1 LPLRERFAVIVKK
14 ADFLGDPPFYFDGGN
29 CGLIDQIYE
38 ETQLMDYSALFLSTG
53 VVALAE
59 MGDKTQLL
67 SLMLAARYP
76 KQALA
81 IIGGIFIAT
90 LANHACA
97 ALLGHWLTTLLS
109 PDVMRWILG
118 LSFLGIGLW
127 LLVPDRI
134 DDAAGTKVADR
145 ALQVFLL
152 TTGLF
157 FLAEMGDKTQIAT
170 IALGARYADAF
181 SVTLG
186 TTLGMMLA
194 NAPAVWIGQK
204 FTTRMPIKWV
214 HAVAAATF
222 IAIGIATLVW
232 F

>member
-1 LPLRERFAVIVKK
+1 MEF
-14 ADFLGDPPFYFDGGN
+14 
-29 CGLIDQIYE
+29 
-38 ETQLMDYSALFLSTG
+38 MDLSALTLSAG

-81 IIGGIFIAT
+81 IIAGIFIAT
-90 LANHACA
+90 IANHACA
-97 ALLGHWLTTLLS
+97 AFLGQWLTTLMSPEILKWVLS
-109 PDVMRWILG
+109 

-127 LLVPDRI
+127 LLVPDHI
-134 DDAAGTKVADR
+134 DDAAGAKTADR
-145 ALQVFLL
+145 ALQVFIL
-152 TTGLF
+152 TAGLF

-170 IALGARYADAF
+170 IALGARYADVL
-181 SVTLG
+181 SVTIG

-204 FTTRMPIKWV
+204 FTKRMPIKLV
-214 HAVAAATF
+214 HAVAAITF
-222 IAIGIATLVW
+222 IAIGVATLIW
-232 F
+232 G

>member
-1 LPLRERFAVIVKK
+1 
-14 ADFLGDPPFYFDGGN
+14 
-29 CGLIDQIYE
+29 
-38 ETQLMDYSALFLSTG
+38 MDVSALTISAG

-81 IIGGIFIAT
+81 IIAGIFIAT
-90 LANHACA
+90 IANHACA
-97 ALLGHWLTTLLS
+97 ALLGHWLMTLVS

-118 LSFLGIGLW
+118 ASFLGIGLW
-127 LLVPDRI
+127 LLVPDHI
-134 DDAAGTKVADR
+134 EDAADSKVADR
-145 ALQVFLL
+145 ALQVFML
-152 TTGLF
+152 TVVLF

-170 IALGARYADAF
+170 IALGARYQDVV
-181 SVTLG
+181 SVTIG

-204 FTTRMPIKWV
+204 FTQRIPIKWV
-214 HAVAAATF
+214 HGIAAVTF
-222 IAIGIATLVW
+222 ISIGVATIVW
-232 F
+232 S

>member
-1 LPLRERFAVIVKK
+1 M
-14 ADFLGDPPFYFDGGN
+14 DF
-29 CGLIDQIYE
+29 
-38 ETQLMDYSALFLSTG
+38 SALALSTG

-81 IIGGIFIAT
+81 IIAGIFVAT
-90 LANHACA
+90 IVNHACA

-127 LLVPDRI
+127 LLVPDHINDTARSK
-134 DDAAGTKVADR
+134 AVDR
-145 ALQVFLL
+145 AWQVFLL
-152 TTGLF
+152 TVGLF

-170 IALGARYADAF
+170 IALGARYEDVV
-181 SVTLG
+181 SVTVG

-194 NAPAVWIGQK
+194 NAPAVWLGQK
-204 FTTRMPIKWV
+204 FTKHMPIKWV
-214 HAVAAATF
+214 HAVAAVTF
-222 IAIGIATLVW
+222 IAIGIATLIW
-232 F
+232 S

>member
-1 LPLRERFAVIVKK
+1 
-14 ADFLGDPPFYFDGGN
+14 
-29 CGLIDQIYE
+29 
-38 ETQLMDYSALFLSTG
+38 MDLSALALSTG

-81 IIGGIFIAT
+81 IIGGILIAT
-90 LANHACA
+90 IANHACA
-97 ALLGHWLTTLLS
+97 ALLGHWLTTFMS
-109 PDVMRWILG
+109 PDILKWILG

-127 LLVPDRI
+127 LLVPDHI
-134 DDAAGTKVADR
+134 DDAAGSKVADR
-145 ALQVFLL
+145 AFQVFML
-152 TTGLF
+152 TVGLF

-170 IALGARYADAF
+170 IALGAKYSDVV
-181 SVTLG
+181 SVTIG

-204 FTTRMPIKWV
+204 FTKRMPIKWV
-214 HAVAAATF
+214 HAVAAVTF
-222 IAIGIATLVW
+222 IAIGIVTLVW
-232 F
+232 G

>member
-1 LPLRERFAVIVKK
+1 MSIEGYWDLNYPLYARDCGFTKLLDPQNM
-14 ADFLGDPPFYFDGGN
+14 DF
-29 CGLIDQIYE
+29 
-38 ETQLMDYSALFLSTG
+38 SALTLSAG

-81 IIGGIFIAT
+81 IIAGIFIAT
-90 LANHACA
+90 IANHACA
-97 ALLGHWLTTLLS
+97 AFLGHWLTTLVS

-127 LLVPDRI
+127 LLVPDHI
-134 DDAAGTKVADR
+134 DDAAGSKVADK

-152 TTGLF
+152 TVGLF

-170 IALGARYADAF
+170 IALGARYDDVV
-181 SVTLG
+181 SVTIG

-204 FTTRMPIKWV
+204 FTKRMPIKWV
-214 HAVAAATF
+214 HAVAAVTF
-222 IAIGIATLVW
+222 IAIGLATLIW
-232 F
+232 A

>member
-1 LPLRERFAVIVKK
+1 M
-14 ADFLGDPPFYFDGGN
+14 DF
-29 CGLIDQIYE
+29 
-38 ETQLMDYSALFLSTG
+38 SAITLSAG

-81 IIGGIFIAT
+81 IIVGIFIAT
-90 LANHACA
+90 IANHACA
-97 ALLGHWLTTLLS
+97 ALLGHWLMTLVS

-127 LLVPDRI
+127 LLVPDHI
-134 DDAAGTKVADR
+134 DDAAESKAVDR
-145 ALQVFLL
+145 ALQVFIL
-152 TTGLF
+152 TVVLF

-170 IALGARYADAF
+170 IALGAKYEDVVA
-181 SVTLG
+181 VTMG

-194 NAPAVWIGQK
+194 NAPAVWLGQK
-204 FTTRMPIKWV
+204 FTKRMPIKWV
-214 HAVAAATF
+214 HGVAALTF
-222 IAIGIATLVW
+222 IAIGAVTLLW
-232 F
+232 S

>member
-1 LPLRERFAVIVKK
+1 
-14 ADFLGDPPFYFDGGN
+14 
-29 CGLIDQIYE
+29 
-38 ETQLMDYSALFLSTG
+38 MDLSALALSTG

-81 IIGGIFIAT
+81 IIGGILIAT
-90 LANHACA
+90 IANHACA
-97 ALLGHWLTTLLS
+97 ALLGHWLTTFMS
-109 PDVMRWILG
+109 PDLLKWILG

-127 LLVPDRI
+127 LLVPDHI
-134 DDAAGTKVADR
+134 DDAAGSKVADR
-145 ALQVFLL
+145 VFQVFML
-152 TTGLF
+152 TVGLF

-170 IALGARYADAF
+170 IALGAKYSDVF
-181 SVTLG
+181 SVTVG

-204 FTTRMPIKWV
+204 FTKRMPIKWV
-214 HAVAAATF
+214 HAVAAVTF
-222 IAIGIATLVW
+222 IAIGIATLIW
-232 F
+232 G

>member
-1 LPLRERFAVIVKK
+1 M
-14 ADFLGDPPFYFDGGN
+14 DF
-29 CGLIDQIYE
+29 
-38 ETQLMDYSALFLSTG
+38 SALAISTG

-81 IIGGIFIAT
+81 IIGGILIAT
-90 LANHACA
+90 IANHACA
-97 ALLGHWLTTLLS
+97 ALLGHWLTTFMS
-109 PDVMRWILG
+109 PDLLKWILG
-118 LSFLGIGLW
+118 VSFLGIGLW
-127 LLVPDRI
+127 LLVPDHI
-134 DDAAGTKVADR
+134 DDAAGSKVADR
-145 ALQVFLL
+145 AFQVFML
-152 TTGLF
+152 TVGLF

-170 IALGARYADAF
+170 IALGAKYSDVF
-181 SVTLG
+181 SVTVG

-204 FTTRMPIKWV
+204 FTKRMPIQWV
-214 HAVAAATF
+214 HAVAAVTF

-232 F
+232 G

>member
-1 LPLRERFAVIVKK
+1 M
-14 ADFLGDPPFYFDGGN
+14 DF
-29 CGLIDQIYE
+29 
-38 ETQLMDYSALFLSTG
+38 SALALSTG

-76 KQALA
+76 KQALG
-81 IIGGIFIAT
+81 IIAGIFIAT
-90 LANHACA
+90 IANHACA
-97 ALLGHWLTTLLS
+97 ALLGHWLTTLVS

-127 LLVPDRI
+127 LLVPDHI
-134 DDAAGTKVADR
+134 DDAARSKVADR

-152 TTGLF
+152 TVGLF

-170 IALGARYADAF
+170 IALGARYEDVL
-181 SVTLG
+181 SVTVG

-204 FTTRMPIKWV
+204 FTKRMPIKWV
-214 HAVAAATF
+214 HAVAAVTF
-222 IAIGIATLVW
+222 IAIGIATLIW
-232 F
+232 S

>member
-1 LPLRERFAVIVKK
+1 
-14 ADFLGDPPFYFDGGN
+14 
-29 CGLIDQIYE
+29 
-38 ETQLMDYSALFLSTG
+38 MDLSALALSTG

-90 LANHACA
+90 IANHACA
-97 ALLGHWLTTLLS
+97 AFLGHWLTTFMS
-109 PDVMRWILG
+109 PDLLRWILG

-134 DDAAGTKVADR
+134 DDAAGSKVADR
-145 ALQVFLL
+145 ALPVLML
-152 TTGLF
+152 TVGLF

-170 IALGARYADAF
+170 IALGAKYADVF
-181 SVTLG
+181 SVTVG

-204 FTTRMPIKWV
+204 FTKRLPIQWV
-214 HAVAAATF
+214 HALAAISF
-222 IAIGIATLVW
+222 ITIGIVTLIW
-232 F
+232 A

>member
-1 LPLRERFAVIVKK
+1 MSPKLSSIILR
-14 ADFLGDPPFYFDGGN
+14 
-29 CGLIDQIYE
+29 
-38 ETQLMDYSALFLSTG
+38 MDLSALALSTG

-81 IIGGIFIAT
+81 IIGGILIAT
-90 LANHACA
+90 IANHACA
-97 ALLGHWLTTLLS
+97 ALLGHWLTTFMS
-109 PDVMRWILG
+109 PDLLKWILG

-127 LLVPDRI
+127 LLVPDHI
-134 DDAAGTKVADR
+134 DDAAGSKVADK
-145 ALQVFLL
+145 AFQVFIL
-152 TTGLF
+152 TVGLF

-170 IALGARYADAF
+170 IALGAKYSDVF
-181 SVTLG
+181 SVTVG

-204 FTTRMPIKWV
+204 FTKRMPIKWV
-214 HAVAAATF
+214 HAVAAVTF

-232 F
+232 G

>member
-1 LPLRERFAVIVKK
+1 
-14 ADFLGDPPFYFDGGN
+14 
-29 CGLIDQIYE
+29 
-38 ETQLMDYSALFLSTG
+38 MDSSALFLSTG

-67 SLMLAARYP
+67 SLMLASRYP
-76 KQALA
+76 RQALA
-81 IIGGIFIAT
+81 IIAGIFIAT
-90 LANHACA
+90 IANHACA

-109 PDVMRWILG
+109 PNVMRWILG

-127 LLVPDRI
+127 LLVPDHI
-134 DDAAGTKVADR
+134 DDAGGSKVVDR
-145 ALQVFLL
+145 AFQVFLL
-152 TTGLF
+152 TVGLF

-170 IALGARYADAF
+170 IALGARYTDVFA
-181 SVTLG
+181 VTVG

-204 FTTRMPIKWV
+204 FTKRMPIKWV
-214 HAVAAATF
+214 HAVAAVTF

-232 F
+232 A

>member
-1 LPLRERFAVIVKK
+1 
-14 ADFLGDPPFYFDGGN
+14 
-29 CGLIDQIYE
+29 
-38 ETQLMDYSALFLSTG
+38 MDLSALVLSTG

-81 IIGGIFIAT
+81 IIAGILIAT
-90 LANHACA
+90 IANHACA
-97 ALLGHWLTTLLS
+97 ALLGHWLTTFLS
-109 PDVMRWILG
+109 PDLLKWILG

-127 LLVPDRI
+127 LLVPDHI
-134 DDAAGTKVADR
+134 DDAAGSKVADR
-145 ALQVFLL
+145 AFQVFIL
-152 TTGLF
+152 TVGLF

-170 IALGARYADAF
+170 IALGAKYSDVF
-181 SVTLG
+181 SVTIG

-204 FTTRMPIKWV
+204 FTKRMPIKWV
-214 HAVAAATF
+214 HAVAAVTF
-222 IAIGIATLVW
+222 IAIGVATLIW
-232 F
+232 G

>member
-1 LPLRERFAVIVKK
+1 
-14 ADFLGDPPFYFDGGN
+14 
-29 CGLIDQIYE
+29 
-38 ETQLMDYSALFLSTG
+38 MDLSALALSTG

-67 SLMLAARYP
+67 SLMLASRYP

-90 LANHACA
+90 IANHACA
-97 ALLGHWLTTLLS
+97 AFLGHWLTTFMS
-109 PDVMRWILG
+109 PDLLRWILG

-134 DDAAGTKVADR
+134 DDVAGSKLADGTFPV
-145 ALQVFLL
+145 LML
-152 TTGLF
+152 TVGLF

-170 IALGARYADAF
+170 IALGAKYTDIF
-181 SVTLG
+181 SVTVG
-186 TTLGMMLA
+186 TTLGMMMA

-204 FTTRMPIKWV
+204 FTKRLPIQWV
-214 HAVAAATF
+214 HALAAISF
-222 IAIGIATLVW
+222 IAIGIATLIW
-232 F
+232 A

>member
-1 LPLRERFAVIVKK
+1 M
-14 ADFLGDPPFYFDGGN
+14 DF
-29 CGLIDQIYE
+29 
-38 ETQLMDYSALFLSTG
+38 SALGLSAG

-81 IIGGIFIAT
+81 IIAGIFIAT
-90 LANHACA
+90 IANHVCA
-97 ALLGHWLTTLLS
+97 ALLGHWLTTLVS

-127 LLVPDRI
+127 LLVPDHI
-134 DDAAGTKVADR
+134 DDAARSKIVDR
-145 ALQVFLL
+145 AWQVFLL
-152 TTGLF
+152 TVGLF

-170 IALGARYADAF
+170 IALGARYEDVF

-204 FTTRMPIKWV
+204 FTKRMPIKWV
-214 HAVAAATF
+214 HAVAAVTF
-222 IAIGIATLVW
+222 IAIGIATLIW
-232 F
+232 S

>member
-1 LPLRERFAVIVKK
+1 M
-14 ADFLGDPPFYFDGGN
+14 DFSVLA
-29 CGLIDQIYE
+29 I
-38 ETQLMDYSALFLSTG
+38 STG

-90 LANHACA
+90 IANHACA
-97 ALLGHWLTTLLS
+97 AFLGHWLTSFMS
-109 PDVMRWILG
+109 PDLLKWILG

-127 LLVPDRI
+127 LLVPDHI
-134 DDAAGTKVADR
+134 DDAADSKVADR
-145 ALQVFLL
+145 AFQVFML
-152 TTGLF
+152 TVGLF

-170 IALGARYADAF
+170 IALGAKYSDVL
-181 SVTLG
+181 SVTVG

-204 FTTRMPIKWV
+204 FTQRMPIKWV
-214 HAVAAATF
+214 HAVAAVTF
-222 IAIGIATLVW
+222 IAIGVATLVW
-232 F
+232 G